1 MRNFTLFTSTWGP
14 KYKQNM
20 WKLGYFWYD
29 SKYLDYTFNNILK
42 THLTPAGLSLHIQAH
57 KPAAVNA
64 ELLPDIFL
72 WAGDHR
78 NCLSPQIRVAN
89 QKQAVSSWTCVFP
102 HLPRRCIHAMAWPC
116 PFLLHLLLHQSAS
129 STQAQVAMHWGTP
142 ATLSH
147 ISSEAK
153 IYWGQN
159 LLLWFI
165 PFLILIISKWCLFF
179 LLFSLSQEF
188 ICTSKKSNQTEGNE
202 MQSKSFH
209 CQTTIKCYG
218 HIKAY
223 RARWSAQWEYDI
235 LHCAGPHSGL
245 CRQLQ
250 KNLTI
255 RKNSL

>member
-1 MRNFTLFTSTWGP
+1 MLSCCQIYFCEQETTGIVYHHRSESLIRSRLFLLEPVCFLISHWDAYMPWHDRALSSSTS
-14 KYKQNM
+14 
-20 WKLGYFWYD
+20 F
-29 SKYLDYTFNNILK
+29 S
-42 THLTPAGLSLHIQAH
+42 
-57 KPAAVNA
+57 
-64 ELLPDIFL
+64 
-72 WAGDHR
+72 
-78 NCLSPQIRVAN
+78 IRV
-89 QKQAVSSWTCVFP
+89 
-102 HLPRRCIHAMAWPC
+102 
-116 PFLLHLLLHQSAS
+116 LHQP
-129 STQAQVAMHWGTP
+129 QAQVAMHWGTP
-142 ATLSH
+142 ATLSY

-165 PFLILIISKWCLFF
+165 PFLILIISKWCLYF
-179 LLFSLSQEF
+179 LLFSLSHEF
-188 ICTSKKSNQTEGNE
+188 IRTSKKSNQTEGNE